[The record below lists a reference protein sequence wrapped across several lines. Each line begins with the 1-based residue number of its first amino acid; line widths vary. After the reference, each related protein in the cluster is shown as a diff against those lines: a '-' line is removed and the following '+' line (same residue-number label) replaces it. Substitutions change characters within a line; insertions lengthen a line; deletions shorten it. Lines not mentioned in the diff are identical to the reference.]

1 MKPGKA
7 KRSGRRRLSARRV
20 AGVILWACGML
31 AALFGGSYGLPA
43 ALALFVLGFFLFVST
58 PAAKTKH

>member
-1 MKPGKA
+1 
-7 KRSGRRRLSARRV
+7 
-20 AGVILWACGML
+20 ML